1 MRSDSPK
8 ELQDLIAVHGFY
20 VSLLE
25 KSLGHAVPVPSAAEK
40 AAQTPEET
48 SQAVSVLKN
57 WLDVLDLAMTP
68 PLVRDSLKATS
79 GFDLAHALLRY
90 YADKSSLRSGDRD
103 KMDCVITF
111 LFRNPVKSDNGPA
124 AWQRPEVDSSF
135 FFVSQAALAFQG
147 NLYRAL
153 GDLEYGS
160 MPQEHGQLLTEFEYL
175 YQELEEFRHFDQI
188 MDSNIVQRVRELKQS
203 LGKSF
208 YHPNALAQT
217 AVWNDM
223 FGRKFDELFHDAA
236 KQIKTFAENV
246 QREGGSILSRVEGDI
261 TVKQLAEVATEQ
273 ILAEDYQY
281 AQDEFRKVS
290 KFKKVVD
297 NKRPMRTTGAVPAGG
312 PRPTIPVSP
321 DVAEPAAP
329 MRAAAAAPAPAPV
342 PAGNSPIAAR
352 PAAVSPQTIK
362 AEVLAVPPSQAVQ
375 NAVQEGKIHSARESI
390 KEHVRSAADPK
401 LAHIVPVKKTKI
413 TLSPAE
419 VEAFR
424 ADYQG
429 EKSFRADY
437 ANVMMTVVAYLSR
450 MIVEVDEYNQKANS
464 AYLWKPHADAL
475 GYLLSALERLNMEA
489 GAVMAIARARGL
501 HDKAAALQTSVDRL
515 KEYGKTVSQTLQAT
529 DHGAEV

>member
-1 MRSDSPK
+1 VRSDSQR
-8 ELQDLIAVHGFY
+8 ELQDLTAVNSFY

-25 KSLGHAVPVPSAAEK
+25 KSLGHAVPVPAAVEK
-40 AAQTPEET
+40 AAQAENIAQTID
-48 SQAVSVLKN
+48 ALKN

-68 PLVRDSLKATS
+68 PVVRDTLKATQ

-90 YADKSSLRSGDRD
+90 YTDKASLRSGDRD

-111 LFRNPVKSDNGPA
+111 LFRNPPVSDNGPS
-124 AWQRPEVDSSF
+124 AWQRPDVDSSY
-135 FFVSQAALAFQG
+135 FFVSQAALGFQG
-147 NLYRAL
+147 TIYRAL
-153 GDLEYGS
+153 ADLEYGE
-160 MPQEHGQLLTEFEYL
+160 MPQEHMQLLSEFEYL

-208 YHPNALAQT
+208 YHPNGLSHV

-223 FGRKFDELFHDAA
+223 FGRKFDDLFHDAA

-261 TVKQLAEVATEQ
+261 TVKQLAEVATDQ

-290 KFKKVVD
+290 KFKKAVD
-297 NKRPMRTTGAVPAGG
+297 SKRPLRAAVAAPPAG
-312 PRPTIPVSP
+312 PRPAIPTPPGVGGP
-321 DVAEPAAP
+321 AQAPPQAAP
-329 MRAAAAAPAPAPV
+329 STPAPAASSAP
-342 PAGNSPIAAR
+342 PAAR
-352 PAAVSPQTIK
+352 QAAVSPQTIK

-390 KEHVRSAADPK
+390 KEHVRSADPK
-401 LAHIVPVKKTKI
+401 LAHVVPVKKTRI
-413 TLSPAE
+413 TLSPTE
-419 VEAFR
+419 VEAYK

-437 ANVMMTVVAYLSR
+437 AALTMTIVAYLSR

-501 HDKAAALQTSVDRL
+501 HDKAAALQTSLDRL
-515 KEYGKTVSQTLQAT
+515 KDYAKTVSQTLQAA
-529 DHGAEV
+529 DQSAGA

>member
-1 MRSDSPK
+1 VRSDSQR

-48 SQAVSVLKN
+48 TQAVGAFKN

-68 PLVRDSLKATS
+68 PVVRDSLKATT

-90 YADKSSLRSGDRD
+90 YTEKSSLRSGDRD

-111 LFRNPVKSDNGPA
+111 LFRNPVKSDSGPA
-124 AWQRPEVDSSF
+124 AWQRPEVDSSY

-153 GDLEYGS
+153 EDLEYGS
-160 MPQEHGQLLTEFEYL
+160 MPQEHAQLLTEFEYL

-208 YHPNALAQT
+208 YHPNALAQM

-297 NKRPMRTTGAVPAGG
+297 GKRPMRTAGTVPGAG
-312 PRPTIPVSP
+312 PRQTIPVASE
-321 DVAEPAAP
+321 ASEPAAP
-329 MRAAAAAPAPAPV
+329 LRVAAAASAPASAGGSSPV
-342 PAGNSPIAAR
+342 PAR
-352 PAAVSPQTIK
+352 PATVSHQAIK

-390 KEHVRSAADPK
+390 KEHVRTADPK
-401 LAHIVPVKKTKI
+401 LAQFISVKKTKI

-475 GYLLSALERLNMEA
+475 GYLLSALERLNMES

-515 KEYGKTVSQTLQAT
+515 KEYGKTVSQTLQAA
-529 DHGAEV
+529 DQGAGA